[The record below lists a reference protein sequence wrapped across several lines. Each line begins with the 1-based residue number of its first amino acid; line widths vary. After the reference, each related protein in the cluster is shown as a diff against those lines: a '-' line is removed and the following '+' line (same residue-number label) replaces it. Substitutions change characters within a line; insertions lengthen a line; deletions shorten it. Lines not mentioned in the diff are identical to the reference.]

1 MNRQNDKVNI
11 SRIALAQ
18 IRYRK
23 SSSILIGIAIL
34 LTSALIMMIGCCGYG
49 LIRYQRENIRMTQG
63 DFHAA
68 YNRIDS
74 EKYEQL
80 RNHPALEKVGGSQ
93 MFAQTEIGDM
103 TGFLYAV
110 DEDFTAMINRFP
122 LTAGQLPVQADEIAL
137 SDYFLQQMGYKGV
150 IGEEITLKFRIL
162 EKGDYVE
169 ERFTVSG
176 ITAEPDINQL
186 SGRFPC
192 LLAEQYADSVI
203 SPEDRL
209 RAVYFKLRDEQ
220 DYNTET
226 IETAI
231 RRLTAEL
238 NIDEND
244 LSLNVQYLWFII
256 APNTEV
262 IMGIAALIILVM
274 FFSAIV
280 IYNIFHVG
288 IVDRIQEFGKIRA
301 MGAEKSQLKAVVLLE
316 GLVIGG
322 IAVPLGL
329 ILGGLLSEIGFNLLF
344 RELQKRSMGEL
355 IRFTLWNPFII
366 LFSAAVIF
374 FTIWLSLRKPIR
386 LVTRISSIDA
396 IRHSAS
402 AVQTLKRFRSKT
414 DRPVDYRDLSLS
426 RLAFANLVRNKKRTV
441 TTILTMGLSSILF
454 IVTANV
460 GSSITA
466 EDMTSRVM
474 EKGDFLI
481 SLDYAL
487 QDKTFPENNL
497 FNMQERGLL
506 NDDFVKAVKAVPGVK
521 AVEVRKGTAFRNVTL
536 SEKTGTDYYNVI
548 VALSPEEWEK
558 EQKDVIDGEADY
570 DKLAEQGGMIFT
582 WATENRLQEFGYEI
596 GEPISIVLLNGQK
609 EIPVQRELSA
619 FSDSLRSDF
628 VMPLSG
634 FEQLGLEGNTNFMIF
649 ITCESG
655 MAAVAAAGL
664 SELTAQDKA
673 YVMMDYREQYEL
685 SEMQIRLILYPIYGL
700 LMALGFIGFM
710 NMANT
715 IITSIM
721 TRKKEL
727 GVLQAVGLT
736 NQQMSQMLQIE
747 GLAFTIGT
755 LCLALTAGNGLG
767 YAAFAW
773 ARDNYVLEIR
783 NYHFPILEET
793 VFVAVIVLLQF
804 VLSGYYSRMVRKEGI
819 IERVRQ

>member
-1 MNRQNDKVNI
+1 MKRRSDKVYL
-11 SRIALAQ
+11 SHIAFAQ

-23 SSSILIGIAIL
+23 SSSILTGVSIL
-34 LTSALIMMIGCCGYG
+34 LTSALIMMIGSCGYG

-68 YNRIDS
+68 YNRIDI
-74 EKYEQL
+74 EKYEQI

-103 TGFLYAV
+103 TGFLYAA

-122 LTAGQLPVQADEIAL
+122 LAVGQLPVQADEIAI
-137 SDYFLQQMGYKGV
+137 SDYFLQQMGYEGV
-150 IGEEITLKFRIL
+150 IGEEITLRFRIL
-162 EKGDYVE
+162 GKGEYAEEK
-169 ERFTVSG
+169 FTVSG
-176 ITAEPDINQL
+176 ITVEPEINQL
-186 SGRFPC
+186 SGSFPC
-192 LLAEQYADSVI
+192 LLSEQYADSVI

-209 RAVYFKLRDEQ
+209 RAVYFKLKDEQ
-220 DYNTET
+220 SYNTET

-231 RRLTAEL
+231 RQLTAEL
-238 NIDEND
+238 DIDGND
-244 LSLNVQYLWFII
+244 LSLNNQYLWFVI

-288 IVDRIQEFGKIRA
+288 IADRIQEFGKIRA

-322 IAVPLGL
+322 ISVPLGL
-329 ILGGLLSEIGFNLLF
+329 ILGGLLSEIGFHLLF
-344 RELQKRSMGEL
+344 RELQERSTGDL
-355 IRFTLWNPFII
+355 IRINPWNPIII
-366 LFSAAVIF
+366 LFSAAVTF
-374 FTIWLSLRKPIR
+374 LTIWLSLRKPVR
-386 LVTRISSIDA
+386 LVTRISAIDA
-396 IRHSAS
+396 IRHSSS
-402 AVQTLKRFRSKT
+402 APKRFRNKT
-414 DRPVDYRDLSLS
+414 DKPADYRDLSLF
-426 RLAFANLVRNKKRTV
+426 RLAFANLIRNKKRTV

-466 EDMTSRVM
+466 EDMTKRVM

-497 FNMQERGLL
+497 YNMQERGLL
-506 NDDFVKAVKAVPGVK
+506 NDDFVETVKAVPGVK
-521 AVEVRKGTAFRNVTL
+521 AVEVRKGIAFQNITL
-536 SEKTGTDYYNVI
+536 SEKTGADYYDII

-570 DKLAEQGGMIFT
+570 DKLAEQGGMVFT
-582 WATENRLQEFGYEI
+582 WATENWLQEFGYEI
-596 GEPISIVLLNGQK
+596 GGPISMVLRNGQK
-609 EIPVQRELSA
+609 EIPLQREISA

-634 FEQLGLEGNTNFMIF
+634 FERLGLEGNTNFIIY
-649 ITCESG
+649 ITCEPG

-664 SELTAQDKA
+664 SELTTQDEA

-685 SEMQIRLILYPIYGL
+685 SEMQIRILLYPVYGL

-715 IITSIM
+715 IITSII

-736 NQQMSQMLQIE
+736 NRQLRQMLQIE

-755 LCLALTAGNGLG
+755 LCLALTVGNGLG

-773 ARDNYVLEIR
+773 ARDNYIMEIH
-783 NYHFPILEET
+783 NYHFPIIEET
-793 VFVAVIVLLQF
+793 VFVVIIVLLQF
-804 VLSGYYSRMVRKEGI
+804 VLSGYCSRMVRKEGI
-819 IERVRQ
+819 IERVRL